1 MHEPISVRVA
11 ALQTMS
17 ASDLKALWKELY
29 TTEPPPF
36 NTAYFKTRLAYRLQE
51 LAFGGLGVEVKLHL
65 EQLASG
71 QMPMP
76 TSDPDMPMEGTCLI
90 REWKGAEHR
99 VTVMATG
106 YAYQGCLYKSLSA
119 VARKITGSRW
129 NGPLF
134 FGLRRTP
141 ERDNGEAA

>member
-1 MHEPISVRVA
+1 MSTHE
-11 ALQTMS
+11 LKTLWQT
-17 ASDLKALWKELY
+17 LY

-51 LAFGGLGVEVKLHL
+51 LAFGGLGEEVNLHL

>member
-1 MHEPISVRVA
+1 MA
-11 ALQTMS
+11 ALARRS
-17 ASDLKALWKELY
+17 SCI
-29 TTEPPPF
+29 
-36 NTAYFKTRLAYRLQE
+36 
-51 LAFGGLGVEVKLHL
+51 KLHL

-71 QMPMP
+71 QKPMP
-76 TSDPDMPMEGTCLI
+76 TTDPDMPIEDTCLI
-90 REWKGAEHR
+90 RKWKGLEHR

-141 ERDNGEAA
+141 ERDNWEAA

>member
-1 MHEPISVRVA
+1 MQESIPTRVA

-17 ASDLKALWKELY
+17 THELKALWQTLY
-29 TTEPPPF
+29 TTGPPPF

-51 LAFGGLGVEVKLHL
+51 LAFGGLGEEVKLHL